1 MEDHKVK
8 RPTKKQAMQN
18 VVDYTE
24 KTIKDNYIKA
34 LIQGFEVANNMIM
47 EYCEG
52 HTVDEIK
59 AFCKKNVEKKEVVEK
74 IVKGDKDVD

>member
-34 LIQGFEVANNMIM
+34 LIQGFEN
-47 EYCEG
+47 
-52 HTVDEIK
+52 
-59 AFCKKNVEKKEVVEK
+59 
-74 IVKGDKDVD
+74 